1 MLNNPYERVTLC
13 SFSGE
18 GSVHTG
24 MSGVIFG
31 GDDLID
37 YAGTQ
42 EEDFQGFLRVIE
54 KFLDVPVGGPRV
66 EVRAADGSLRKC
78 AACGRTVPPALSSCQ
93 FCGGA
98 VAAPAAPEPPLPPE
112 PPERRDTSRGM
123 SFED

>member
-1 MLNNPYERVTLC
+1 
-13 SFSGE
+13 
-18 GSVHTG
+18 
-24 MSGVIFG
+24 MSGVLFG

-78 AACGRTVPPALSSCQ
+78 AACGRTVPPALSRCQ
-93 FCGGA
+93 FCGGD
-98 VAAPAAPEPPLPPE
+98 VAATQAPAPPQTSLPPE